1 MKTATRAVLAAKFGA
16 ICAAVLVAV
25 CLPGSA
31 WAHFDGRV
39 NVRVVHFTYD
49 DAGMTA
55 YYRVSIAPVAQA
67 GVAPYVV
74 AKKESGQWF
83 YYVDT
88 AAVDPLAAARV
99 LAAAHTVAVAGRAVA
114 PAVLAAAVHVKGS
127 VPPFATPAQARAATL
142 EATPLPGDMPDIGD
156 VVLDAAIA
164 YPGVRPAAFR
174 FAGTLAP
181 GKLSDAPLN
190 TILLSHRAGTT
201 DQYRMDDAPI
211 DVNPPPWLSAWQ
223 FIRAGAAHILE
234 GFDHLLLVVCLV
246 AGASRARAIAL
257 RITAFSV
264 GHACSIAASF
274 YGLLPD
280 RAWMIPGVELLIA
293 LSVLGTALL
302 MLGKRERGG
311 APALTFV
318 VGLVH
323 GCGLAVGLRELLS
336 DTGPN
341 VVASLVSFNV
351 GVEAGQ
357 LLVGGAVWLL
367 LAGARRAVPGQDG
380 RMRRLVA
387 LGVAVVS
394 LGWVAARTGPVWDA
408 LQTGFA

>member
-1 MKTATRAVLAAKFGA
+1 
-16 ICAAVLVAV
+16 
-25 CLPGSA
+25 
-31 WAHFDGRV
+31 
-39 NVRVVHFTYD
+39 
-49 DAGMTA
+49 
-55 YYRVSIAPVAQA
+55 
-67 GVAPYVV
+67 
-74 AKKESGQWF
+74 
-83 YYVDT
+83 
-88 AAVDPLAAARV
+88 
-99 LAAAHTVAVAGRAVA
+99 
-114 PAVLAAAVHVKGS
+114 
-127 VPPFATPAQARAATL
+127 
-142 EATPLPGDMPDIGD
+142 MPDIGD

-174 FAGTLAP
+174 FGGTLAP

-190 TILLSHRAGTT
+190 TILLSHRAGTI
-201 DQYRMDDAPI
+201 DQYRMDDAPVE
-211 DVNPPPWLSAWQ
+211 VNPPPWLSAWQ

-234 GFDHLLLVVCLV
+234 GSDHLLLVVCLV
-246 AGASRARAIAL
+246 AGAARARAIAL

-311 APALTFV
+311 APALTFI

-367 LAGARRAVPGQDG
+367 LAGARRIVPGEDR

-408 LQTGFA
+408 FQAGYT

>member
-1 MKTATRAVLAAKFGA
+1 MKTATTAVLAAKLAA
-16 ICAAVLVAV
+16 ICATVLVAM
-25 CLPGSA
+25 CLPASA

-39 NVRVVHFTYD
+39 DVRVVHFTYD
-49 DAGMTA
+49 AAGMTA
-55 YYRVSIAPVAQA
+55 YYRVSLAPLGQ
-67 GVAPYVV
+67 APYVV
-74 AKKESGQWF
+74 ARKESGQWF
-83 YYVDT
+83 HYVDT
-88 AAVDPLAAARV
+88 AALDPRAAARV
-99 LAAAHTVAVAGRAVA
+99 LAAAHTVSVAGRAVA
-114 PAVLAAAVHVKGS
+114 PTVLAAAIHVKGN
-127 VPPFATPAQARAATL
+127 VPPFATPAQARAAAAT
-142 EATPLPGDMPDIGD
+142 ATPLPADPPDIGD
-156 VVLDAAIA
+156 VVLDAAVA

-190 TILLSHRAGTT
+190 SILLSHRAGTT
-201 DQYRMDDAPI
+201 DQYRMDGAAVDI
-211 DVNPPPWLSAWQ
+211 NPPPWLSAWQ

-246 AGASRARAIAL
+246 AGSPRLRAIAL

-264 GHACSIAASF
+264 GHAGSIAASF

-280 RAWMIPGVELLIA
+280 RAWLIPGVELLIA

-302 MLGKRERGG
+302 ILGKRERGG
-311 APALTFV
+311 APALIVV

-323 GCGLAVGLRELLS
+323 GCGLAVGLRALLS

-357 LLVGGAVWLL
+357 LLVGAAAWIL
-367 LAGARRAVPGQDG
+367 LAGARRLVPGQDD
-380 RMRRLVA
+380 RMRRCVA

>member
-1 MKTATRAVLAAKFGA
+1 MKTATMAVLAAKCVA

-39 NVRVVHFTYD
+39 SVRVVHFTYD
-49 DAGMTA
+49 AAGMTA
-55 YYRVSIAPVAQA
+55 YYRVSLAPL
-67 GVAPYVV
+67 GRAPYVI
-74 AKKESGQWF
+74 AKQESGQWF

-88 AAVDPLAAARV
+88 ASIDPLAAARV
-99 LAAAHTVAVAGRAVA
+99 LAAAHTVSVAGRAVA
-114 PAVLAAAVHVKGS
+114 PRVLAAAVHMKGS
-127 VPPFATPAQARAATL
+127 VPPFATPAQARAAA
-142 EATPLPGDMPDIGD
+142 EAPAPLTDAMPDIGD

-164 YPGVRPAAFR
+164 YPGVHPTAFR

-181 GKLSDAPLN
+181 GQLSDAPLN

-201 DQYRMDDAPI
+201 DQYRMDGAAI
-211 DVNPPPWLSAWQ
+211 DINPPPWLSAWQ
-223 FIRAGAAHILE
+223 FIGAGAAHIRE
-234 GFDHLLLVVCLV
+234 GFDHMLLVACLV
-246 AGASRARAIAL
+246 AGNLRLRAIAL

-280 RAWMIPGVELLIA
+280 RAWLIPGVELLIA

-302 MLGKRERGG
+302 MLGRQERGG
-311 APALTFV
+311 APALTFA

-323 GCGLAVGLRELLS
+323 GCGLAVGLRVLLS

-357 LLVGGAVWLL
+357 LLVGAAVWLL
-367 LAGARRAVPGQDG
+367 LAGAQCMVPGQDG
-380 RMRRLVA
+380 RVRRCVA
-387 LGVAVVS
+387 LGVALVS
-394 LGWVAARTGPVWDA
+394 LAWVAERTGPVLDA
-408 LQTGFA
+408 LRTGFA

>member
-1 MKTATRAVLAAKFGA
+1 MKTATMAVLAAKVAA
-16 ICAAVLVAV
+16 ICATVLVAV
-25 CLPGSA
+25 CLPGRA

-49 DAGMTA
+49 AAGMTA
-55 YYRVSIAPVAQA
+55 YYRVSLAPL
-67 GVAPYVV
+67 GPAPYVV
-74 AKKESGQWF
+74 ARKESGQWF
-83 YYVDT
+83 HYVDT
-88 AAVDPLAAARV
+88 AAVDPPAAARA
-99 LAAAHTVAVAGRAVA
+99 LAAAHTVTVAGREVA
-114 PAVLAAAVHVKGS
+114 PTVLAAAVHVKGS
-127 VPPFATPAQARAATL
+127 VPPFATPAQARAAAMT
-142 EATPLPGDMPDIGD
+142 ATPLPADPPDIGD
-156 VVLDAAIA
+156 VVLDAAVA

-181 GKLSDAPLN
+181 GRLSDAPLN

-201 DQYRMDDAPI
+201 DQYRMTDAPV

-246 AGASRARAIAL
+246 AGDLRARAIAL
-257 RITAFSV
+257 RITAFSA

-274 YGLLPD
+274 HGLLPD

-302 MLGKRERGG
+302 MLGKRARGG
-311 APALTFV
+311 TPVLTFA

-367 LAGARRAVPGQDG
+367 LAGARQAWPGADG

>member
-1 MKTATRAVLAAKFGA
+1 MKPATMAVLAAKLA
-16 ICAAVLVAV
+16 AVCAAVLVAA

-39 NVRVVHFTYD
+39 SVRVVHFTYD

-55 YYRVSIAPVAQA
+55 YYRVSLAPVAQA
-67 GVAPYVV
+67 GPAPYVV
-74 AKKESGQWF
+74 AKQESGQWF
-83 YYVDT
+83 HYVDT

-99 LAAAHTVAVAGRAVA
+99 LAAAHTISVDGRTVA
-114 PAVLAAAVHVKGS
+114 PTVLAATLHVKGS
-127 VPPFATPAQARAATL
+127 VPPFATPAQARAAA
-142 EATPLPGDMPDIGD
+142 ATATRLPAAPPDIGD
-156 VVLDAAIA
+156 VVLDAAVA
-164 YPGVRPAAFR
+164 YPGVRAAAFR

-190 TILLSHRAGTT
+190 TILLSHLAGTT
-201 DQYRMDDAPI
+201 AQYRMDGAPVEI
-211 DVNPPPWLSAWQ
+211 NPPLWLSAWQ

-234 GFDHLLLVVCLV
+234 GSDHLLLVVCLV
-246 AGASRARAIAL
+246 AGDLRARAIAL

-264 GHACSIAASF
+264 GHACAIAASF
-274 YGLLPD
+274 YGLLPE
-280 RAWMIPGVELLIA
+280 RAWLIPGVELLIA

-302 MLGKRERGG
+302 MMGRQERFGT
-311 APALTFV
+311 PALTCV

-323 GCGLAVGLRELLS
+323 GCGLAVGLRELLA

-367 LAGARRAVPGQDG
+367 LAGVRSTLPGRDERVRRC
-380 RMRRLVA
+380 VA
-387 LGVAVVS
+387 LGVAAMSSAWVVER
-394 LGWVAARTGPVWDA
+394 AGPVWSA
-408 LQTGFA
+408 LQTGLA

>member
-1 MKTATRAVLAAKFGA
+1 MKTATLAVLAAKLAA

-39 NVRVVHFTYD
+39 SVRVVHFTYD
-49 DAGMTA
+49 AAGMTA
-55 YYRVSIAPVAQA
+55 YYRVSLAPVAQA
-67 GVAPYVV
+67 APAPYVV

-83 YYVDT
+83 YFVNT

-99 LAAAHTVAVAGRAVA
+99 LAAAHTVSVAGRAVA

-127 VPPFATPAQARAATL
+127 VPPFATPAQARAATQA
-142 EATPLPGDMPDIGD
+142 ATPLPADMPDIGD
-156 VVLDAAIA
+156 VVLDTAVA
-164 YPGVRPAAFR
+164 YPGVRRAAFR

-181 GKLSDAPLN
+181 GTLSDAPLN
-190 TILLSHRAGTT
+190 TILLSHRTDTT
-201 DQYRMDDAPI
+201 DQYRMDAAAVDI
-211 DVNPPPWLSAWQ
+211 NPPLWLSAWQ

-234 GFDHLLLVVCLV
+234 GADHLLLVVCLV
-246 AGASRARAIAL
+246 AGDLRPRAIAL
-257 RITAFSV
+257 RITGFSA
-264 GHACSIAASF
+264 GHAGSIAASF

-302 MLGKRERGG
+302 MLGRQQRFGT
-311 APALTFV
+311 PALTFL
-318 VGLVH
+318 VGLIH
-323 GCGLAVGLRELLS
+323 GCGLAAGLRELLS

-357 LLVGGAVWLL
+357 LLVGGAMWLL
-367 LAGARRAVPGQDG
+367 LACARHALPGQDE
-380 RMRRLVA
+380 RVRRLVA

-408 LQTGFA
+408 LQTGLA

>member
-1 MKTATRAVLAAKFGA
+1 MKTATMAVLAAKFGA

-99 LAAAHTVAVAGRAVA
+99 LAAAHTVTVAGRAVA

-127 VPPFATPAQARAATL
+127 VPPFATPAQARAATR

-190 TILLSHRAGTT
+190 TILLSHRTGTT
-201 DQYRMDDAPI
+201 DQYRMDDVPI

-246 AGASRARAIAL
+246 AGASRARAIAV

>member
-1 MKTATRAVLAAKFGA
+1 MKTATMAVLAAKCVA

-39 NVRVVHFTYD
+39 SVRVVHFTYD

-55 YYRVSIAPVAQA
+55 YYRVSIAPL
-67 GVAPYVV
+67 GPAPYVV
-74 AKKESGQWF
+74 SRKESGQWF
-83 YYVDT
+83 HYVDT
-88 AAVDPLAAARV
+88 AAVDALAAARV
-99 LAAAHTVAVAGRAVA
+99 LAAAHTVSVAGRAVA
-114 PAVLAAAVHVKGS
+114 PRVLAAAVHVKGS
-127 VPPFATPAQARAATL
+127 VPPFATPAQARAAA
-142 EATPLPGDMPDIGD
+142 EAPAPLPQAMPDIGD

-164 YPGVRPAAFR
+164 YPGLRPAAFR

-201 DQYRMDDAPI
+201 DQYRMDGAAI
-211 DVNPPPWLSAWQ
+211 DINPPPWLSAWQ

-234 GFDHLLLVVCLV
+234 GFDHMLLVACLV
-246 AGASRARAIAL
+246 AGNLRLRAIAL

-280 RAWMIPGVELLIA
+280 RPWLIPGVELLIA

-302 MLGKRERGG
+302 MVGRQERGG

-323 GCGLAVGLRELLS
+323 GCGLAVGLRVLLS

-357 LLVGGAVWLL
+357 LLVGAAVWLL
-367 LAGARRAVPGQDG
+367 LAGARRVVPGQDG
-380 RMRRLVA
+380 RVRRCVA
-387 LGVAVVS
+387 LGVAMVS
-394 LGWVAARTGPVWDA
+394 LVWVAARTGPVWDA

>member
-1 MKTATRAVLAAKFGA
+1 
-16 ICAAVLVAV
+16 
-25 CLPGSA
+25 
-31 WAHFDGRV
+31 
-39 NVRVVHFTYD
+39 
-49 DAGMTA
+49 
-55 YYRVSIAPVAQA
+55 
-67 GVAPYVV
+67 
-74 AKKESGQWF
+74 
-83 YYVDT
+83 
-88 AAVDPLAAARV
+88 
-99 LAAAHTVAVAGRAVA
+99 VA

-142 EATPLPGDMPDIGD
+142 AATPLPADMPDIGD
-156 VVLDAAIA
+156 VVLDAAVA

-201 DQYRMDDAPI
+201 DQYRMDAAPV
-211 DVNPPPWLSAWQ
+211 DVNPPLWLSGWQ

-246 AGASRARAIAL
+246 AGDLRPRAIAL
-257 RITAFSV
+257 RITGFSV

-280 RAWMIPGVELLIA
+280 RAWMIPGIELLIA

-302 MLGKRERGG
+302 MLGRQRRGG
-311 APALTFV
+311 TPALTFV

-323 GCGLAVGLRELLS
+323 GCGLAVGLRALLS
-336 DTGPN
+336 DSGPN
-341 VVASLVSFNV
+341 VAASLVSFNL

-367 LAGARRAVPGQDG
+367 LAGARRMVPGRDE
-380 RMRRLVA
+380 RVRRLVA
-387 LGVAVVS
+387 LGVAAVS
-394 LGWVAARTGPVWDA
+394 LGWVAARAAPVWDA

>member
-1 MKTATRAVLAAKFGA
+1 MKTATMAVLAAKFA
-16 ICAAVLVAV
+16 AVCAAVLVAV

-67 GVAPYVV
+67 GGAPYVV
-74 AKKESGQWF
+74 ARKESGQWF

-88 AAVDPLAAARV
+88 AAVGALAAARA
-99 LAAAHTVAVAGRAVA
+99 LAAAHTVSVAGRAVR
-114 PAVLAAAVHVKGS
+114 PLVLAAAVHVKGS
-127 VPPFATPAQARAATL
+127 VPPFATPAQARAAAR
-142 EATPLPGDMPDIGD
+142 EATPLPASMPDIGD

-164 YPGVRPAAFR
+164 YPGVRPSAFR
-174 FAGTLAP
+174 FGGTLAP

-190 TILLSHRAGTT
+190 TILLSHRAGAT
-201 DQYRMDDAPI
+201 DQYRMDDAPV

-223 FIRAGAAHILE
+223 FIHAGAAHILE

-274 YGLLPD
+274 CGLLPD

-311 APALTFV
+311 APALTFI

-367 LAGARRAVPGQDG
+367 LAGARRVVPGEDG
-380 RMRRLVA
+380 RTRRLVA

-408 LQTGFA
+408 FQAGFA

>member
-1 MKTATRAVLAAKFGA
+1 MKPALKAVLAAKFA
-16 ICAAVLVAV
+16 AVCAAVLVAA

-39 NVRVVHFTYD
+39 SVRVVHFTYD
-49 DAGMTA
+49 AAGMTA
-55 YYRVSIAPVAQA
+55 YYRVSLAPVAQA
-67 GVAPYVV
+67 GPASYVV
-74 AKKESGQWF
+74 AKKESGLWF
-83 YYVDT
+83 HYVDT

-99 LAAAHTVAVAGRAVA
+99 LAAAHTVSVAGRAVA
-114 PAVLAAAVHVKGS
+114 PVVLAAAVHVKGT
-127 VPPFATPAQARAATL
+127 VPPFATPAQARAAAL
-142 EATPLPGDMPDIGD
+142 AATPLPADMPDIGD
-156 VVLDAAIA
+156 VVLDAAVA

-181 GKLSDAPLN
+181 GTLSDAPLN

-201 DQYRMDDAPI
+201 DQYRMDGAPVE
-211 DVNPPPWLSAWQ
+211 VNPPLWLSAWQ

-246 AGASRARAIAL
+246 AGGLRLRAVAL
-257 RITAFSV
+257 RITGFSA
-264 GHACSIAASF
+264 GHACSIAAAF

-302 MLGKRERGG
+302 MLGRRQHPG

-323 GCGLAVGLRELLS
+323 GCGLAVGLRALLS

-357 LLVGGAVWLL
+357 LLVGGAVGLL
-367 LAGARRAVPGQDG
+367 LACARNALPGQDE
-380 RMRRLVA
+380 RVRRLVA

-394 LGWVAARTGPVWDA
+394 LGWVAARAGPAWVA
-408 LQTGFA
+408 FQAGLA

>member
-1 MKTATRAVLAAKFGA
+1 MKTATMAVLAAKCVA
-16 ICAAVLVAV
+16 ICATILVAV

-39 NVRVVHFTYD
+39 SVRVVHFTYD
-49 DAGMTA
+49 AAGMTA
-55 YYRVSIAPVAQA
+55 YYRVSLAPL
-67 GVAPYVV
+67 GPAPYVV
-74 AKKESGQWF
+74 ARKESGQWF
-83 YYVDT
+83 HYVDT

-99 LAAAHTVAVAGRAVA
+99 LAAAHTVSVDGRAVA
-114 PAVLAAAVHVKGS
+114 PNVLAAALHVKGS
-127 VPPFATPAQARAATL
+127 VPPFATPAQARAA
-142 EATPLPGDMPDIGD
+142 AAAPTPLPAAMPDIGD

-190 TILLSHRAGTT
+190 TILLSHRAGAT
-201 DQYRMDDAPI
+201 DQYRMDGAAI
-211 DVNPPPWLSAWQ
+211 DVNPSWWLSAWQ

-234 GFDHLLLVVCLV
+234 GADHLLLVVCLV
-246 AGASRARAIAL
+246 AGDMRLRAIAL
-257 RITAFSV
+257 RITAFSA
-264 GHACSIAASF
+264 GHACAIAASF

-280 RAWMIPGVELLIA
+280 RPWLIPGVELLIA

-302 MLGKRERGG
+302 MAGRRERGG
-311 APALTFV
+311 APALVFV

-357 LLVGGAVWLL
+357 LLVGAAVWLL
-367 LAGARRAVPGQDG
+367 LAGARRVAPGRDDSV
-380 RMRRLVA
+380 RRCVA
-387 LGVAVVS
+387 LGVAAVS
-394 LGWVAARTGPVWDA
+394 LAWVMERTGPVWDA